1 MKGLS
6 VFKSHLACSNITPVT
21 DDSGDEVAAAKLWAV
36 YMSEAEKYDR
46 ALVES
51 WKSDMDGLLIFVS
64 VQRCGQVLIRQIRFF
79 RHRQVSSL
87 LVYYGGAANPARFLM
102 FDFPSI
108 SGIYSNLTVQ
118 VQGKVKWPRT
128 SALRSAENCQINV
141 REVYW
146 PRLDNT
152 DVRPLLRFF
161 GLAGTKNI
169 QPLIPPIKT
178 GSRSHPAELAER
190 GPRRCQLTPVFHLL
204 PL

>member
-1 MKGLS
+1 VQIQSTPTCSYEPISEL
-6 VFKSHLACSNITPVT
+6 HLTLPGSTLPPLIT
-21 DDSGDEVAAAKLWAV
+21 LAV
-36 YMSEAEKYDR
+36 EPDQN
-46 ALVES
+46 LTG
-51 WKSDMDGLLIFVS
+51 SDQTV
-64 VQRCGQVLIRQIRFF
+64 RCQIRQIRFF
-79 RHRQVSSL
+79 RHCQVSSL
-87 LVYYGGAANPARFLM
+87 LVYYGGAANPARFLI

-128 SALRSAENCQINV
+128 SAFRSAENCQINI

-161 GLAGTKNI
+161 ELARTKNI

-178 GSRSHPAELAER
+178 GSRSYRPNSPNGASEDVNSCLASIYGRYCE
-190 GPRRCQLTPVFHLL
+190 T
-204 PL
+204 